1 MVKLYSLV
9 GVGLGLAL
17 VLGGCSSSE
26 DEPTPAMPAWMQTF
40 LNDREKAFKEKGID
54 KLMETHH
61 TDATLYFWDQGEMK
75 YGSKSSAA
83 DIKTFFDDMVKKVP
97 DGWNSSFKVLKTMG
111 HDKGEDYQASA
122 SMVWTCDSCKIP
134 EATETFIFTSEKVI
148 RHTFV
153 YYDSDAT
160 PGSDAAIA
168 VGTDKDTPVSKAWAN
183 HFGAF
188 GGQNVDDIAKDY
200 DESSIVYVFDHGNG
214 ELSTSKG
221 IKEIKDLFTGLFESL
236 PNTTDVAAPV
246 QVVEENDGSL
256 PSPLV
261 FLAWNSIGNGYSRA
275 TDTFVFSTAN
285 PAIIKRQYVV
295 VNYKKP
301 ADLRQFFAV
310 V

>member
-9 GVGLGLAL
+9 CVGLGLAL
-17 VLGGCSSSE
+17 VLGGCSTSE
-26 DEPTPAMPAWMQTF
+26 DEATPGAMPAWMQTF
-40 LNDREKAFKEKGID
+40 LDDRAKAFKEKNIKGQVKDHD
-54 KLMETHH
+54 KN
-61 TDATLYFWDQGEMK
+61 AILYFWDQGVTT
-75 YGSKSSAA
+75 YGKKSSAA
-83 DIKTFFDDMVKKVP
+83 DIEDWFEKDFPEKGA
-97 DGWNSSFKVLKTMG
+97 DGWSSFKVLKTMG
-111 HDKGEDYQASA
+111 HDKGDDYQASA

-134 EATETFIFTSEKVI
+134 EATETFIFNSEKKVI

-153 YYDSDAT
+153 YYHSDKT
-160 PGSDAAIA
+160 PVTNADIT
-168 VGTDKDTPVSKAWAN
+168 VGTDQDKPVSKAWEN
-183 HFGAF
+183 HFSAF
-188 GGQNVDDIAKDY
+188 GGQNVTKIAKDY

-221 IKEIKDLFTGLFESL
+221 LKEIQDLFKGLFESL
-236 PNTTDVAAPV
+236 PNTADVTAPV

-261 FLAWNSIGNGYSRA
+261 FLAWKSSGNGYSRA

-301 ADLRQFFAV
+301 AQFVAV